1 MYTILPIES
10 CRYTKTPG
18 LWRIN
23 FLIMVEVSQLILTI
37 HLLTKCLCVQENV
50 FFKPL
55 HTYQMTRD
63 PFHNTRTLDPGAMNF
78 IIVVQLPVRCLVFKK
93 NFKGF
98 LHIQYMAT
106 RAILQKNP
114 FSQDCK
120 FHYFGRDFLAHHI
133 LVLSLFAECQVVKMR
148 IFKESFKIDYMI
160 I

>member
-37 HLLTKCLCVQENV
+37 HLLIKCLCVQENV

-78 IIVVQLPVRCLVFKK
+78 IIVVQLPVRCLVVKK

-106 RAILQKNP
+106 RAILQKNHFP
-114 FSQDCK
+114 RTVNFT
-120 FHYFGRDFLAHHI
+120 I
-133 LVLSLFAECQVVKMR
+133 LVEVFLLIISLCLVCSPNVKL
-148 IFKESFKIDYMI
+148 
-160 I
+160 